1 MAQAQLDRIK
11 FQKNVAIQTGDRNEL
26 TINLSKTKT
35 FRMYYSKSYKDY
47 VISFNFTNCRK
58 FIISRS
64 MWKIFRKY
72 INIIDGELN
81 R

>member
-1 MAQAQLDRIK
+1 MAQAQIDRIK
-11 FQKNVAIQTGDRNEL
+11 FLKNVAVQKDNNNEM
-26 TINLSKTKT
+26 TINLSKSKK

-47 VISFNFTNCRK
+47 VITFNFTNCRK
-58 FIISRS
+58 FLISRS

>member
-35 FRMYYSKSYKDY
+35 FRMYYSKSYKDF

>member
-1 MAQAQLDRIK
+1 M
-11 FQKNVAIQTGDRNEL
+11 
-26 TINLSKTKT
+26 TINLSKSKK

-58 FIISRS
+58 FLISRS

>member
-26 TINLSKTKT
+26 TINLSKTKR
-35 FRMYYSKSYKDY
+35 FHMYYSKSYKDY

>member
-1 MAQAQLDRIK
+1 MAQAQVDQIK
-11 FQKNVAIQTGDRNEL
+11 FLKNLAVQKDNEM
-26 TINLSKTKT
+26 TINLSKSKK

-58 FIISRS
+58 FLISRS